1 MPAAQIY
8 SVVNKIASNIGYT
21 GTNVIDVS
29 SFVKFGQDVLSDTLL
44 TESVYNEIIDRI
56 GKTVIASDEA
66 EDEDRG
72 IVVDAFEYGS
82 ILQKLSFQLQSAE
95 TSSEWDPA
103 HPENPFAE
111 TPKSGIIQKFFEQ
124 YIPAFSYKDVSHN
137 DQLKEAFVSPQALQG
152 FLDALYTRMYN
163 AYKLAKQG
171 LSDAAIAGIMVAIY
185 EDCAPTS
192 GGHTQNVNASRR
204 VRHLLT
210 EYNTS
215 YNTSGTNLT
224 DATSMQSQ
232 DYLDWVR
239 KQILIDRKNIAK
251 MNKLYN
257 DGSVERRTKEEDIHL
272 DLSIRL
278 TASYAKYWGDT
289 YNDEYVKLPKHKE
302 IVNWGIES
310 APETV
315 KITLD
320 SEDTTGTTIA
330 KILGFMYDKD
340 AVVATLDKTR
350 FVSFP
355 DAWNNR
361 VCFKLTAERRYVADI
376 SENGIIYLND

>member
-8 SVVNKIASNIGYT
+8 GVVNKIASNIGYT

-44 TESVYNEIIDRI
+44 TESVYHEIIDRI
-56 GKTVIASDEA
+56 GKTVIAIDEA
-66 EDEDRG
+66 EDEGRG

-95 TSSEWDPA
+95 TSSEWNPA
-103 HPENPFAE
+103 NPENPFTE
-111 TPKSGIIQKFFEQ
+111 TAKNGIIQKFFEQ
-124 YIPAFSYKDVSHN
+124 YIPAFSYKDVSHT
-137 DQLKEAFVSPQALQG
+137 DQLKEAFTSPQALQG

-163 AYKLAKQG
+163 AYKIAKQG

-185 EDCAPTS
+185 EDCAPS
-192 GGHTQNVNASRR
+192 AGSHVQNVNAARR

-210 EYNTS
+210 EYNTNI
-215 YNTSGTNLT
+215 NTGTALT
-224 DATSMQSQ
+224 DATSMQNA

-289 YNDEYVKLPKHKE
+289 YNEEYVKLPKHNE
-302 IVNWGIES
+302 IVNWGI
-310 APETV
+310 ATNPETV
-315 KITLD
+315 KVTLD
-320 SEDTTGTTIA
+320 STDTTGTTIE
-330 KILGFMYDKD
+330 KVLGFMYDKD

>member
-8 SVVNKIASNIGYT
+8 SIVNDMAGNIGYT
-21 GTNVIDVS
+21 GTKVIDIS

-56 GKTVIASDEA
+56 GKTVISIDEA
-66 EDEDRG
+66 EDEGRG

-95 TSSEWDPA
+95 TSSEWDPS
-103 HPENPFAE
+103 HPESPYDE
-111 TPKSGIIQKFFEQ
+111 TAKSGIIQKFFEQ
-124 YIPAFSYKDVSHN
+124 YIPAFSYKDVSHT

-171 LSDAAIAGIMVAIY
+171 LSDAAIAGVMVAIY
-185 EDCAPTS
+185 NDCAPS
-192 GGHTQNVNASRR
+192 AGSHVQNVNAARR

-215 YNTSGTNLT
+215 YNTGTALT
-224 DATSMQSQ
+224 DATSMQNA

-278 TASYAKYWGDT
+278 TSSYAKYWGDT
-289 YNDEYVKLPKHKE
+289 YNEEYVKLPKHNE
-302 IVNWGIES
+302 IVNWGIAT

-315 KITLD
+315 KVTLD
-320 SEDTTGTTIA
+320 TSDTTGTTIA
-330 KILGFMYDKD
+330 KVLGFMYDKD
-340 AVVATLDKTR
+340 AVVATLDKVR

-355 DAWNNR
+355 DSWNNR
-361 VCFKLTAERRYVADI
+361 VCMKLTAERRYVADI

>member
-8 SVVNKIASNIGYT
+8 SIVNDIAGNIGYT
-21 GTNVIDVS
+21 GSKVIDIS

-44 TESVYNEIIDRI
+44 TESVYNKIIDRI
-56 GKTVIASDEA
+56 GKTVISIDEA
-66 EDEDRG
+66 EDEGRG

-103 HPENPFAE
+103 YPESPYDE
-111 TPKSGIIQKFFEQ
+111 TAKSGIIQKFFEQ
-124 YIPAFSYKDVSHN
+124 YIPAFSYKDVSHT

-185 EDCAPTS
+185 DDCAPS
-192 GGHTQNVNASRR
+192 AGSHVQNVNAARR

-215 YNTSGTNLT
+215 YNTGTALT
-224 DATSMQSQ
+224 DATSMQNA

-278 TASYAKYWGDT
+278 TSSYAKYWGDT
-289 YNDEYVKLPKHKE
+289 YNEEYVKLPKHNE
-302 IVNWGIES
+302 IVNWGIAT

-315 KITLD
+315 KVTLD
-320 SEDTTGTTIA
+320 HSDTTGTTIA
-330 KILGFMYDKD
+330 KVLGFMYDKD
-340 AVVATLDKTR
+340 AVVATLDKVR

-355 DAWNNR
+355 DSWNNR
-361 VCFKLTAERRYVADI
+361 VCMKLTAERRYVADI

>member
-8 SVVNKIASNIGYT
+8 GVVNKIASNIGYT
-21 GTNVIDVS
+21 GTNVVDIS

-56 GKTVIASDEA
+56 GKTVIAIDEA
-66 EDEDRG
+66 EDEGRG

-103 HPENPFAE
+103 HPESPYDE
-111 TPKSGIIQKFFEQ
+111 TAKSGIIQKFFEQ
-124 YIPAFSYKDVSHN
+124 YIPAFSYKDVSHT
-137 DQLKEAFVSPQALQG
+137 DQLKEAFVSPASLQG

-185 EDCAPTS
+185 DDCAPS
-192 GGHTQNVNASRR
+192 AGSHVQNVNAARR

-215 YNTSGTNLT
+215 YNTGTALT
-224 DATSMQSQ
+224 DATSMQNA

-278 TASYAKYWGDT
+278 TSSYAKYWGDT
-289 YNDEYVKLPKHKE
+289 YNEEYVKLPKHNE
-302 IVNWGIES
+302 IVNWGIAT

-315 KITLD
+315 KVTLD
-320 SEDTTGTTIA
+320 PSDTTGTTIA
-330 KILGFMYDKD
+330 KVLGFMYDKD
-340 AVVATLDKTR
+340 AVVATLDKVR

-355 DAWNNR
+355 DSWNNR
-361 VCFKLTAERRYVADI
+361 VCMKLTAERRYVADI